1 MSNLTNEPISPSRH
15 RGATEHG
22 APSELTN
29 KPTGPSRRRG
39 GAGRGTLGRAGLVVL
54 AVVPLLSGCVGAS
67 PVPEWK
73 DPQPIGA
80 APSVTGPVAAV
91 GSAGTG
97 VGPTG
102 AVAAPGSPGVVTGL
116 APQSDGGVQAATG
129 GEFLDAVRGELPAVA
144 MDRRAEEITELGGQA
159 CSSLAAG
166 NPRAEVAA
174 ELTEFGLET
183 ADARRL
189 VTLARKKLCQP

>member
-1 MSNLTNEPISPSRH
+1 MSNL
-15 RGATEHG
+15 AD
-22 APSELTN
+22 
-29 KPTGPSRRRG
+29 KPAGPLRRRSVV
-39 GAGRGTLGRAGLVVL
+39 GRGGLGRAGLVVL
-54 AVVPLLSGCVGAS
+54 AVVPFLSGCVGAS

-80 APSVTGPVAAV
+80 TPSVTGPVAAV

-97 VGPTG
+97 IGPTG
-102 AVAAPGSPGVVTGL
+102 PVAAPGSPGAVTGL
-116 APQSDGGVQAATG
+116 APVTDGGAQAVTG

-144 MDRRAEEITELGGQA
+144 IDRRAEEITELGGQA

-166 NPRAEVAA
+166 NDRAEVAA

-189 VTLARKKLCQP
+189 VTLARKNLCQS

>member
-1 MSNLTNEPISPSRH
+1 MYKPASR
-15 RGATEHG
+15 T
-22 APSELTN
+22 
-29 KPTGPSRRRG
+29 RRRG
-39 GAGRGTLGRAGLVVL
+39 GAGRGALGRAGLVVL

-80 APSVTGPVAAV
+80 APSMTGPVAAV

-97 VGPTG
+97 IGPTG

-116 APQSDGGVQAATG
+116 APQTDGGVQAANG

-166 NPRAEVAA
+166 HDRAEVAA
-174 ELTEFGLET
+174 ELSEFGLET

-189 VTLARKKLCQP
+189 VTLARKRLCQS

>member
-1 MSNLTNEPISPSRH
+1 M
-15 RGATEHG
+15 
-22 APSELTN
+22 
-29 KPTGPSRRRG
+29 
-39 GAGRGTLGRAGLVVL
+39 VL

-80 APSVTGPVAAV
+80 APSMTGPVAAV
-91 GSAGTG
+91 SSAGTG
-97 VGPTG
+97 AGPTG

-116 APQSDGGVQAATG
+116 APQTDGGIQAATG
-129 GEFLDAVRGELPAVA
+129 GEFLDAVRGELPTVA

-166 NPRAEVAA
+166 NDRAEVAA
-174 ELTEFGLET
+174 ELSEFGLET

-189 VTLARKKLCQP
+189 VTLARKKLCRP